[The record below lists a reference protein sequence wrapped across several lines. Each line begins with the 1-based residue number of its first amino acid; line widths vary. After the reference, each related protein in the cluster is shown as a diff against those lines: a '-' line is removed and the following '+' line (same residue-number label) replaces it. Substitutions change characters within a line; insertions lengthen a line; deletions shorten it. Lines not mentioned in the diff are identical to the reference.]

1 MWFPLYIKN
10 TFTKILFHICIIS
23 GPKGERGEKGEIG
36 LIGLTGLRGTRGPA
50 GIVLYY
56 YTRIIVS
63 TYWSFIKIY
72 IYIRIDII
80 WFHDR
85 QKEYD

>member
-36 LIGLTGLRGTRGPA
+36 RIGLTGLRGTRGPA

-72 IYIRIDII
+72 INANVICSNILII
-80 WFHDR
+80 
-85 QKEYD
+85 